1 VANHRLGHGAQRL
14 FGDGN
19 GAGNEEFVAHV
30 RWFGCVGLD
39 VWVWKKKGGIFIV
52 LVLLLVF
59 VLFRFFSLVL
69 KNQNEADAHGGREVH
84 RAERENENE

>member
-1 VANHRLGHGAQRL
+1 M
-14 FGDGN
+14 FG
-19 GAGNEEFVAHV
+19 
-30 RWFGCVGLD
+30 GLV
-39 VWVWKKKGGIFIV
+39 VWVLEKKGRIFIV
-52 LVLLLVF
+52 LVLLL